1 LGKRPADED
10 KLQTLAEGIMSR
22 SRIARCKLLAASSGV
37 FLFAQHGWAQANYTH
52 GLGDN
57 YSSGPEVNVTSVV
70 VSNDANNVN
79 FLITLNPAAN
89 INSFYYADYEL
100 GFQMNGGAG
109 GQTLINSTYAANSPT
124 EGNPYVNPVGISTGE
139 NYIADTYLSGPGYS
153 GGSQLYNFSTTS
165 GWVYDNFSP
174 LVETNNSI
182 QLSFPLSSLGLSA
195 GSTFNFDLWT
205 TFSDNDS
212 AYDALDNAN
221 SLTTIPGYQPYY
233 SASVAGSPTPYDS
246 ATEPGSQFSTT
257 VYTVTQGSAW
267 SASGSGDWSN
277 SANWSNGVPNGAGV
291 GVDLGTSTSGPTNV
305 TMEVPFTVGSINF
318 NNSNNYTLSG
328 SGTLTLAGSTND
340 GRGIA
345 TSQIIVQTGA
355 QQIGV
360 AMTMANATVVSVA
373 GGASLAI
380 SGPIGGVGGLSL
392 ASGSLTLSG
401 SNTYS
406 GGTSIVSGTEITLAG
421 GVLPGN
427 VVNNGTL
434 DAEANSISGNISGT
448 GALVLGVS
456 GPAKLQLA
464 AGSGASTVGSI
475 TINSGSTLDL
485 TNNALL
491 INYGTNSDPISTIQS
506 YLTDGYNS
514 GWTAGEINSSLV
526 AGLNASQSA
535 LIYSV
540 GYADG
545 SDGITGV
552 PSGEIEILPTLAGDA
567 KMQGN
572 VVFGDFQLLSQY
584 FGQSNTTWDEGDFTY
599 NGTTNF
605 GDFQL
610 LSQNFGASSAN
621 LTAGELASINS
632 FAAQFGEKM
641 EPNGTLVSVPEP
653 ATIGLLG
660 VAAFGLLSRR
670 RRRST

>member
-1 LGKRPADED
+1 
-10 KLQTLAEGIMSR
+10 MSK
-22 SRIARCKLLAASSGV
+22 SRIARCKLLAASGGV
-37 FLFAQHGWAQANYTH
+37 LLFAQHGWAQAVYTH
-52 GLGDN
+52 GVGDN
-57 YSSGPEVNVTSVV
+57 FSSGPEVNITSML

-89 INSFYYADYEL
+89 INTFYYADYEL

-109 GQTLINSTYAANSPT
+109 GQTLINGTYAANSPT
-124 EGNPYVNPVGISTGE
+124 EGNPYVNPVGISTCE

-153 GGSQLYNFSTTS
+153 GGSQLYSFSTTA
-165 GWVYDNFSP
+165 GWVYDNFSA
-174 LVETNNSI
+174 LVETNNTI

-195 GSTFNFDLWT
+195 GNSFNFDLWT

-221 SLTTIPGYQPYY
+221 SLTTIPGYQPFY

-277 SANWSNGVPNGAGV
+277 SANWSNGVPSGPGV
-291 GVDLGTSTSGPTNV
+291 GIDFGTSTSAPTNV
-305 TMEVPFTVGSINF
+305 TMEVPFTAGAINF

-328 SGTLTLAGSTND
+328 SGTLTLQGGTND

-345 TSQIIVQTGA
+345 TAQIVVQTGA

-360 AMTMANATVVSVA
+360 AMSLASTTEVSVA
-373 GGASLAI
+373 SGASLAI
-380 SGPIGGVGGLSL
+380 SGNIGGPGGLSI

-401 SNTYS
+401 SNSYS
-406 GGTSIVSGTEITLAG
+406 GGTTIIPGTELTLAG
-421 GVLPGN
+421 GVLPNN

-448 GALVLGVS
+448 GSLVLGVAA
-456 GPAKLQLA
+456 PAVLKLT
-464 AGSGASTVGSI
+464 AGSGASTVGTI

-485 TNNALL
+485 ANNALL
-491 INYGTNSDPISTIQS
+491 INYGTNSDPVSTIQS
-506 YLTDGYNS
+506 YLTDGFNS
-514 GWTAGEINSSLV
+514 GWTSGEINSSLV

-584 FGQSNTTWDEGDFTY
+584 FGQTGTSWDEGDFTY

-610 LSQNFGASSAN
+610 LSQNFGATSAN
-621 LTAGELASINS
+621 LTSGELASINS

-641 EPNGTLVSVPEP
+641 EANGTLVSVPEP

-660 VAAFGLLSRR
+660 LAGLGLLGRR
-670 RRRST
+670 RRKT